1 MEHGAKRRQTCVAIV
16 GLAAQLASATQAFA
30 QTDRK
35 PPVVAHLD
43 ASDRADWWAVLQQ
56 KLRELG
62 YLDGRNIAFEVRS
75 AKGALDQLP
84 AMAKELVR
92 LNVAVIVTSGTAAA
106 LAARRA
112 SPRVPIVMAT
122 GTDQVSLG
130 LAASLSHPGGN
141 VTGLSTIT
149 SELAAKRFELL
160 RECIPGLTKVA
171 VLWDLDNV
179 SSMASIRDI
188 ETVAGKSQVTLLP
201 IGVGASSELPE
212 AFSTMTRERVHGVI
226 VIQTPLM
233 FADRK
238 KIAELAITHRLPSM
252 FGAAEYVADGGLL
265 SYAPSYPELYR
276 RAAVYVDKIL
286 KGANPADLPI
296 EQPTAVELVVNART
310 ARLIGL
316 AVPQPM
322 LGRATRVIQ

>member
-1 MEHGAKRRQTCVAIV
+1 M
-16 GLAAQLASATQAFA
+16 
-30 QTDRK
+30 
-35 PPVVAHLD
+35 
-43 ASDRADWWAVLQQ
+43 
-56 KLRELG
+56 
-62 YLDGRNIAFEVRS
+62 
-75 AKGALDQLP
+75 
-84 AMAKELVR
+84 
-92 LNVAVIVTSGTAAA
+92 IVTSGTAAA

-112 SPRVPIVMAT
+112 STRVPIVMAT

-160 RECIPGLTKVA
+160 HECIPSLTKVA
-171 VLWDLDNV
+171 ALWDLDNV
-179 SSMASIRDI
+179 ASMASIRDI
-188 ETVAGKSQVTLLP
+188 EAVAGKSQVTLLP
-201 IGVGASSELPE
+201 VGVGAGSELPE
-212 AFSTMTRERVHGVI
+212 AFSTMTRERVQGVI

-286 KGANPADLPI
+286 K
-296 EQPTAVELVVNART
+296 
-310 ARLIGL
+310 
-316 AVPQPM
+316 
-322 LGRATRVIQ
+322 